1 MYKNIQ
7 KKNYQNNNINEVKI
21 KENNKSIDAILLYKF
36 SNSQLL
42 ENALLHPSKEKNSQF
57 QRLELL
63 GDKLLNF
70 HICEKIF
77 HLFPEKNEGELSI
90 LLSHLISATVIHE
103 ITSPH
108 ISHNINYTGSL
119 NSSMV
124 ADTFEAIIGAIYLDS
139 ENNFSIINNII
150 DILWLPYINK
160 NKNIDFKSPK
170 NKLQEM
176 GGNYTCNM
184 EESYEKLETNNNNN
198 NHNNIHKK
206 KFKVEMI
213 SNGVKAIGEGFSKKE
228 ATSNGAL
235 DLLRKLE
242 AANKKTN

>member
-1 MYKNIQ
+1 MSLNKNIYFQ
-7 KKNYQNNNINEVKI
+7 KNNNKI
-21 KENNKSIDAILLYKF
+21 IEKTLVEAILLYRFNNFK
-36 SNSQLL
+36 LL
-42 ENALLHPSKEKNSQF
+42 EEALLHPSKEKNFQF

-90 LLSHLISATVIHE
+90 LLSHLISATVINE

-108 ISHNINYTGSL
+108 ISAYIQYTGNL

-139 ENNFSIINNII
+139 KNNFSIIKNII
-150 DILWLPYINK
+150 NILWLPYIEK

-170 NKLQEM
+170 NKLQET
-176 GGNYTCNM
+176 GENYTCNIQ
-184 EESYEKLETNNNNN
+184 ESYEKNSQNNQNS
-198 NHNNIHKK
+198 HKK

-213 SNGVKAIGEGFSKKE
+213 SNGIKAIGEGFSKKE

-242 AANKKTN
+242 SLNPSNK

>member
-1 MYKNIQ
+1 MSLNKNIHFQ
-7 KKNYQNNNINEVKI
+7 KNNNKI
-21 KENNKSIDAILLYKF
+21 IEKTPIEAILLYRFNNFK
-36 SNSQLL
+36 LL
-42 ENALLHPSKEKNSQF
+42 EEALLHPSKEKNFQF

-90 LLSHLISATVIHE
+90 LLSHLISATVISE

-108 ISHNINYTGSL
+108 ISAYIQYTGSL

-139 ENNFSIINNII
+139 KNNFSIIKNII
-150 DILWLPYINK
+150 NILWLPYIEK

-170 NKLQEM
+170 NKLQET
-176 GGNYTCNM
+176 GENYTCNIQ
-184 EESYEKLETNNNNN
+184 ESYEKNSQNNQNN
-198 NHNNIHKK
+198 HKK

-213 SNGVKAIGEGFSKKE
+213 SNGIKAIGEGFSKKE

-242 AANKKTN
+242 SLNPTNK